1 MLCEIVLIPLLRSSS
16 PTIASLSADQSYG
29 IIGIEKATATSG
41 CVSAIFP
48 AISSTDSVPSR
59 NLYATRSGLLTG
71 LYADTVSFVWMFP
84 ISTANSPGGVNQTE
98 MLTSGKRFDSSSH
111 MDALSGKN
119 CIPSILG
126 GGSSFLP
133 EQ

>member
-29 IIGIEKATATSG
+29 IIGIEKAMATSG

-59 NLYATRSGLLTG
+59 NLYVTRYGLLTG
-71 LYADTVSFVWMFP
+71 LYADMVSFV
-84 ISTANSPGGVNQTE
+84 
-98 MLTSGKRFDSSSH
+98 
-111 MDALSGKN
+111 
-119 CIPSILG
+119 
-126 GGSSFLP
+126 
-133 EQ
+133 